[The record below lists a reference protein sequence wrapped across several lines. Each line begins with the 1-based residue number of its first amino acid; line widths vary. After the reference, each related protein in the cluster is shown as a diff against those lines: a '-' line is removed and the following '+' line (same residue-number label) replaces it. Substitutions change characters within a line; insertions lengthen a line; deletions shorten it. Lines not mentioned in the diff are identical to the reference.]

1 MERQVDV
8 AIIGAGTAGLNAMA
22 QVHRAGRSFVL
33 VNGGPLGTTCA
44 RVGCMPSK
52 ALIQVAD
59 DFHRREIFEREG
71 ITGGDS
77 LRAALPETMEHVRDL
92 RDILVDRVL
101 GGTTDQM
108 EENFIDGYARFIEP
122 GVLQAGED
130 VVHAG
135 SVVVACGSRP
145 AIPPEWADFGERILT
160 SDTLFEQQDLP
171 SAIAV
176 VGLGAIGLEL
186 GQALARLGVTVAGF
200 DMLDTVAGLNDPAV
214 RQTAIELLQRSFPLQ
229 LDVRVELTEEGG
241 RIRVTGAEHSVCVD
255 KVLACTGRQSNLDW
269 LAIDQAGIVLDEH
282 GLPVFD
288 PYTMRCGDSRVFIA
302 GDVTGDK
309 QVLHEATDEGRIA
322 GYNAAR
328 ADSTAF
334 ARKIPF
340 AITFTDPNICA
351 VGTPFC
357 ELDPTTTAV
366 GEMRLGPVGRA
377 LVMGANRGIVHLY
390 ADKAS
395 GLLLGAALVAPRG
408 ENLAHLLAWCI
419 GKGMTVL
426 EMLRQ
431 PFYHPTMEEALQGAL
446 RDLLAKV
453 ETELEL
459 ADAPPDIAPLAS
471 Q

>member
-1 MERQVDV
+1 
-8 AIIGAGTAGLNAMA
+8 
-22 QVHRAGRSFVL
+22 
-33 VNGGPLGTTCA
+33 
-44 RVGCMPSK
+44 
-52 ALIQVAD
+52 
-59 DFHRREIFEREG
+59 
-71 ITGGDS
+71 
-77 LRAALPETMEHVRDL
+77 MEHVRDL

-145 AIPPEWADFGERILT
+145 AIPPEWA
-160 SDTLFEQQDLP
+160 
-171 SAIAV
+171 
-176 VGLGAIGLEL
+176 EL
-186 GQALARLGVTVAGF
+186 V
-200 DMLDTVAGLNDPAV
+200 
-214 RQTAIELLQRSFPLQ
+214 
-229 LDVRVELTEEGG
+229 EEGG

-255 KVLACTGRQSNLDW
+255 RVLACTGRQSNLDW

-288 PYTMRCGDSRVFIA
+288 PHTMRCGDSRVFIA
-302 GDVTGDK
+302 GDVTGDR

-334 ARKIPF
+334 ARKTPF
-340 AITFTDPNICA
+340 AVTFTDPNICT
-351 VGTPFC
+351 VGTPFS
-357 ELDPTTTAV
+357 ELDPATTAV

-408 ENLAHLLAWCI
+408 ENLAHLLAWCL